1 MISRRWYAAC
11 QDDVLLKFHHDGG
24 RMSPFEAIKHE
35 EDGVEY
41 WSARE
46 LLVMLG
52 YASWQKFKA
61 VIQDAMKACENSGQ
75 VAPDHFNARIK

>member
-1 MISRRWYAAC
+1 
-11 QDDVLLKFHHDGG
+11 
-24 RMSPFEAIKHE
+24 
-35 EDGVEY
+35 
-41 WSARE
+41 
-46 LLVMLG
+46 MLG